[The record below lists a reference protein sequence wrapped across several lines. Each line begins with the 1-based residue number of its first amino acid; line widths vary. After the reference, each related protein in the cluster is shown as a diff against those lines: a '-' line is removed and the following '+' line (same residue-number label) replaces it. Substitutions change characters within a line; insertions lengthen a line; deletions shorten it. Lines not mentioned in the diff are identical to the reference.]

1 MVIKNV
7 YLVKLNDWL
16 VFLVVEFDLEFLIEA
31 VVKVLVKHVKLLLL
45 LNFKL
50 LYLIYKLF
58 GHGKIEKDLQSWQC
72 LKCCSATCCAG
83 VKLLR

>member
-50 LYLIYKLF
+50 LYLIYQLL
-58 GHGKIEKDLQSWQC
+58 GHGN
-72 LKCCSATCCAG
+72 
-83 VKLLR
+83 V

>member
-16 VFLVVEFDLEFLIEA
+16 VFLVVEFDLEFFIEA

-58 GHGKIEKDLQSWQC
+58 GHGN
-72 LKCCSATCCAG
+72 
-83 VKLLR
+83 V

>member
-16 VFLVVEFDLEFLIEA
+16 VFLVVEFDLEFFIEA

-50 LYLIYKLF
+50 LYLIYQLL
-58 GHGKIEKDLQSWQC
+58 GHGN
-72 LKCCSATCCAG
+72 
-83 VKLLR
+83 V